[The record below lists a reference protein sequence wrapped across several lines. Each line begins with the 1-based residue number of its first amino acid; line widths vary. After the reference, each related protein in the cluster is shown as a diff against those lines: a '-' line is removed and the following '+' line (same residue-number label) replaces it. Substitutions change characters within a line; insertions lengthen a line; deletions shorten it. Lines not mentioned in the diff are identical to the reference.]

1 MQISLQITYED
12 GTDKT
17 VTAVA
22 ADLVAFEMKFDMS
35 VSRLEKEVKLTHLL
49 YIAWAAEKRTK
60 ATTDEFE
67 QWVEKVSSVGMQDTK
82 K

>member
-22 ADLVAFEMKFDMS
+22 ADLVAFEMKFDLS
-35 VSRLEKEVKLTHLL
+35 VSRLEKEIKLTHLL
-49 YIAWAAEKRTK
+49 YIAWAAEKRIK

-67 QWVEKVSSVGMQDTK
+67 RWVETVSSVGMQDTK